1 MTMRR
6 ISKYNLRFNYFQ
18 ESEDRQT
25 HIQYIALLIV
35 VPPQLT
41 CGRVVHALVVVLEQT
56 LQFLRVLSR
65 VRTVFLFQVGGPGV
79 SVSIYIYVYTHV
91 LVCDGGGTK
100 TSPTL
105 PGTVLPIPSIPS
117 LSYSFIS
124 IRENIYIILPRTG
137 RILFLHELVSS

>member
-79 SVSIYIYVYTHV
+79 SVSIYIY
-91 LVCDGGGTK
+91 
-100 TSPTL
+100 
-105 PGTVLPIPSIPS
+105 
-117 LSYSFIS
+117 
-124 IRENIYIILPRTG
+124 IYIYIHMCLCVMGVIPKHPLPYRRQFYPSPPFPHFRTVSYRFG
-137 RILFLHELVSS
+137 RIFT